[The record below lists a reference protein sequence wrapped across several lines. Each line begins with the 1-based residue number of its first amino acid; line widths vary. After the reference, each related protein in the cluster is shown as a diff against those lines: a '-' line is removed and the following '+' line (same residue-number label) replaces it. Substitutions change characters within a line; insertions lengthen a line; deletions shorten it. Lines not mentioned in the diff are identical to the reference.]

1 LIEKERVNETLT
13 KTNDPDSRRK
23 SPVKHIDMFI
33 RDFYQYKVNIY
44 MYVQVAG
51 QICYHA
57 NAEAFAG
64 EIRQEKNSFTL

>member
-44 MYVQVAG
+44 VCTSCWTDLLSRQ
-51 QICYHA
+51 CRS
-57 NAEAFAG
+57 
-64 EIRQEKNSFTL
+64 IRRGN